1 MRILWTVNVIFP
13 YPAHEMGLKSNPYG
27 GWLIGLFNKIRD
39 YNNIELCIITSYK
52 GKNLK
57 KFKENNII
65 YYLIPCYNPKKET
78 RKLINYCKKIY
89 EEFKPDLIHI
99 HGTEYVY
106 GEIMQQISNNSK
118 NIVSIQGLT
127 SICSNF
133 YMANLRVSDIKK
145 NFTIRNFIKGDIIKE
160 QKNFLKSGKMEKN
173 IINNSTAVIGRT
185 TWDYANSA
193 EFIKGKKYYL
203 CNESL
208 RDEFYNK
215 VWDINKIEKHSIY
228 ISQGGY
234 SIKGLHI
241 MLEALNI
248 LKNKYPDIKLYIAG
262 KNIFQCNSIID
273 YIKYSNYQKIIS
285 KMIKK
290 YNLKE
295 YIEFTGLLSAEQV
308 VDRLSKSNVF
318 VQASSIENSS
328 NALGEAMLIGM
339 PCVASY
345 VGGTPDM
352 LKDKDEGLLY
362 PFGDYGLLAHY
373 ISKVFDN
380 DEIALNLG
388 EQAQKHAQKTHNRD
402 NNAKTIM
409 KIYNDIINER
419 E

>member
-1 MRILWTVNVIFP
+1 MKILWTVNIIFP
-13 YPAHEMGLKSNPYG
+13 YPAYKMGLKTTPYG
-27 GWLIGLFNKIRD
+27 GWLLGLFNQIRN
-39 YNNIELCIITSYK
+39 YPNMEFCIITSYK
-52 GKNLK
+52 GKDLK
-57 KFKENNII
+57 IFKEDNVI
-65 YYLIPCYNPKKET
+65 YYLIPCYNPKKKT
-78 RKLINYCKKIY
+78 ARLTNYCKQIY
-89 EEFKPDLIHI
+89 YEFKPDLIHI

-106 GEIMQQISNNSK
+106 GEILQQISNNSK
-118 NIVSIQGLT
+118 SVVSIQGLT
-127 SICSNF
+127 SIYSNF
-133 YMANLRVSDIKK
+133 YMANLRISDVRK
-145 NFTIRNFIKGDIIKE
+145 NFTIRNLIKGDIIKE
-160 QKNFLKSGKMEKN
+160 QKNFLKSGRIEKN

-208 RDEFYNK
+208 RDEFYDN
-215 VWDINKIEKHSIY
+215 VWDINSIEKHSIY

-248 LKNKYPDIKLYIAG
+248 LKDKYPDIKLYIAG
-262 KNIFQCNSIID
+262 KNIFQFNSITE
-273 YIKYSNYQKIIS
+273 YIKYSNYHKIIS
-285 KMIKK
+285 QMIKK
-290 YNLKE
+290 YNLE
-295 YIEFTGLLSAEQV
+295 DYIEFTGLLNAEQV
-308 VDRLSKSNVF
+308 VEKLLKSNVY

-352 LKDKDEGLLY
+352 IKDKDEGLLY

-380 DEIALNLG
+380 DKLANEFGQN
-388 EQAQKHAQKTHNRD
+388 AQKHARITHDRET
-402 NNAKTIM
+402 NATRMIE
-409 KIYNDIINER
+409 IYDDIINKK
-419 E
+419 